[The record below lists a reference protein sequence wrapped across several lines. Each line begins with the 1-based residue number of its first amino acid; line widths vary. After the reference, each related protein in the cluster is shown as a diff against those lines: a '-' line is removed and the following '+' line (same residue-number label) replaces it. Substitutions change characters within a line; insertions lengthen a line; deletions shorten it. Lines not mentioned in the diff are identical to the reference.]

1 MKCGMKEGPVFASG
15 KRLCGVCKKGVGRN
29 SLYSSFCKNWVQKR
43 CSSFK
48 GRLIDAPDFKC
59 HSCLLPPES
68 KKEACK
74 FKLGNLDYERVDKP
88 CYLRDMPSGT
98 GGAEASSIT

>member
-1 MKCGMKEGPVFASG
+1 MKEGPVFASG

-88 CYLRDMPSGT
+88 CYLKDMPSGT

>member
-1 MKCGMKEGPVFASG
+1 MKEGPVFASG

-74 FKLGNLDYERVDKP
+74 FKLGNLDYERLDKP
-88 CYLRDMPSGT
+88 CYLRGMPSGT

>member
-15 KRLCGVCKKGVGRN
+15 KHLCGVCKKAVDRN
-29 SLYSSFCKNWVQKR
+29 SLYGSFWKNWVQKR
-43 CSSFK
+43 CSGFK

-68 KKEACK
+68 EKEECK
-74 FKLGNLDYERVDKP
+74 FKLDNFYYERVDKS
-88 CYLRDMPSGT
+88 CYLRDMSSGT
-98 GGAEASSIT
+98 SGAEASSIT